1 MDQNG
6 VQDVPKSRFF
16 VFQKKVL
23 PFSGDAM
30 PGFWRERMSQNRGF
44 SFPEKRFWRFRDMTQ
59 NGRCLFFWVC
69 NKIKY
74 MFMIENSMATRKRH
88 SATTAKKS
96 YTRMRQYWNRVHK
109 RIKGTK
115 CVMQTTKKYLTR
127 SSPPY
132 PANKCCGKTMT
143 GNDGAKYTSVQKTSG
158 ICAWKK
164 V

>member
-1 MDQNG
+1 
-6 VQDVPKSRFF
+6 
-16 VFQKKVL
+16 
-23 PFSGDAM
+23 M

-44 SFPEKRFWRFRDMTQ
+44 SFPEKRFWRFRDMAQ
-59 NGRCLFFWVC
+59 NGRCLFFFGFG
-69 NKIKY
+69 IKY
-74 MFMIENSMATRKRH
+74 NIVCIIDIAMATKKRH

-96 YTRMRQYWNRVHK
+96 YTRLRQYWNRVHK

-115 CVMQTTKKYLTR
+115 CIMQTTKKYLSR

-143 GNDGAKYTSVQKTSG
+143 GNDGAKYTSVQKTTG
-158 ICAWKK
+158 MCAWKK